1 MTRDLM
7 DTQLKDYKRYLEDE
21 EKSPMTVVK
30 YLRDLWT
37 FFDFLGEN
45 ALEKAQICAYKYR
58 LKQAG
63 YAAASINAML
73 ASVNHFVTWI
83 GMEVC
88 RVKTLRVQRMTY
100 RDASKELTQAE
111 YERLLNAAKD
121 QPQLLM
127 ILETLAGTG
136 IRISELRFFTVE
148 DVRKGKIEVQCKR
161 KIRTILIPGKLRK
174 KLLNYAKKQGITS
187 GEIFITRNGKS
198 VDRSNVWKQMKAL
211 GQKAGVEAS
220 KVFPHNFRKLFA
232 RIFYRASKDIAKLA
246 DILGHSSV
254 ETTRIYIMG
263 TGEEHRRQMES
274 LGLVR

>member
-1 MTRDLM
+1 MKKDLI
-7 DTQLKDYKRYLEDE
+7 DTQLKAYKSYLEDE

-30 YLRDLWT
+30 YLRDLRT

-45 ALEKAQICAYKYR
+45 ALEKEQTCAYKYR

-63 YAAASINAML
+63 YATASINAML
-73 ASVNHFVTWI
+73 ASVNHFVCWV

-88 RVKTLRVQRMTY
+88 RVKTLRVQKLTY
-100 RDASKELTQAE
+100 RDESRELTQEE
-111 YERLLNAAKD
+111 YYRLLEAAKD
-121 QPQLLM
+121 QPQLYM

-148 DVRKGKIEVQCKR
+148 DVRKGKIEVQCKQ
-161 KIRTILIPGKLRK
+161 KIRTILIPEKLRK
-174 KLLNYAKKQGITS
+174 KLLHYAQKKGIIS
-187 GEIFITRNGKS
+187 GEIFITRNGNS
-198 VDRSNVWKQMKAL
+198 VDRSNVWKQMKIL
-211 GQKAGVEAS
+211 SEKAGVEAS

-232 RIFYRASKDIAKLA
+232 RMFYNLSKDIAKLA

-263 TGEEHRRQMES
+263 TGEEHCRQMER
-274 LGLVR
+274 LGLIL